1 MQLTPNFQL
10 KEFFCRDGTPVP
22 DEYIPNV
29 IEVAKNLQVL
39 RDYLKT
45 PIIINSG
52 YRTPAYNKKVGGVS
66 NSQHLYGKAAD
77 IRSTKY
83 TPAQVRSAILELIDR
98 GEMRSGG
105 LGWYDNFLHYDIG
118 NPRQWD
124 YRKHKV

>member
-1 MQLTPNFQL
+1 MQLTTNFNL
-10 KEFFCRDGTPVP
+10 NEWKCKDGTPVP

-52 YRTPAYNKKVGGVS
+52 YRTPAYNKKVGGVP
-66 NSQHLYGKAAD
+66 NSMHIFGKAAD
-77 IRSTKY
+77 IRTAKY
-83 TPAQVRSAILELIDR
+83 TPTQVRSAILELIDTGKIR
-98 GEMRSGG
+98 D
-105 LGWYDNFLHYDIG
+105 LGIGFYDTFIHVDTAR
-118 NPRQWD
+118 PRRWD